1 MRFMIIVPATAR
13 SERGDLPTE
22 AELAA
27 MTDYNEELLRAG
39 VLVGGEGLHPTS
51 RGARFDFAP
60 DGEVTVTDGPFAE
73 SKELIAG
80 FTLIDVSSRDEA
92 VEWVRKWPRIG
103 GEEGFAL
110 ELRQVFAAED
120 FGAEF
125 TPELQEREAQLRA
138 QTRATAP
145 PSATTP
151 A

>member
-1 MRFMIIVPATAR
+1 MRFMIIVPATPR
-13 SERGDLPTE
+13 SEAGGLPTQ

-51 RGARFDFAP
+51 SGARLDFGA

-73 SKELIAG
+73 SRELIAG

-92 VEWVRKWPRIG
+92 LEWAKKWPRVG
-103 GEEGFAL
+103 GEHGFGL

-125 TPELQEREAQLRA
+125 TPELQQREAQMRA
-138 QTRATAP
+138 QTGA
-145 PSATTP
+145 TP
-151 A
+151 AASSQP

>member
-1 MRFMIIVPATAR
+1 MRFMIIVPATPRTEA
-13 SERGDLPTE
+13 GDLPSE

-51 RGARFDFAP
+51 RGARLEFDA

-80 FTLIDVSSRDEA
+80 FTLIDASSRDEA
-92 VEWVRKWPRIG
+92 LEWAKKWPRIG
-103 GEEGFAL
+103 GEDGFGL

-120 FGAEF
+120 FGAEL
-125 TPELQEREAQLRA
+125 TPELQQREAQMRA
-138 QTRATAP
+138 QTGATAAAP
-145 PSATTP
+145 QG
-151 A
+151 

>member
-13 SERGDLPTE
+13 SESGGLPTE
-22 AELAA
+22 TELAA

-51 RGARFDFAP
+51 RGARFDFGP
-60 DGEVTVTDGPFAE
+60 DGEVTVTEGPFAE
-73 SKELIAG
+73 SNELIAG

-92 VEWVRKWPRIG
+92 VEWVKKWPRIG
-103 GEEGFAL
+103 GEEGFGL

-125 TPELQEREAQLRA
+125 TPELQEREAQMRA
-138 QTRATAP
+138 QTGDFAPRA
-145 PSATTP
+145 
-151 A
+151 

>member
-1 MRFMIIVPATAR
+1 
-13 SERGDLPTE
+13 
-22 AELAA
+22 

-51 RGARFDFAP
+51 RGARLDFGA

-92 VEWVRKWPRIG
+92 LEWAKQVAAHRWGGRLRVSSCGRSSPPRTS
-103 GEEGFAL
+103 
-110 ELRQVFAAED
+110 V
-120 FGAEF
+120 
-125 TPELQEREAQLRA
+125 PSS
-138 QTRATAP
+138 P
-145 PSATTP
+145 PSCRSARRRCARRPHAATRP